1 MKYLLSLVALAATCT
16 GLAQGSLEGILSYAN
31 SISGY
36 ADTTVGWTFSTTN
49 VFGVTDLGCFANVF
63 EDNPDVASVQVGFWD
78 DSGNLLA
85 SNSITPASMLF
96 DQTRYESITPVLLD
110 PGTYHLGVYYSG
122 GGIGLDVAG
131 PSTGGSVSASP
142 AIQVDGIAF
151 ATTGGFAYPPAV
163 PGTVGSIYAGPNFR
177 FLLEPTSPPV
187 VTNLFHGMP
196 DTNSLPA
203 YSVEYFVVQV
213 PQWASRATNVL
224 EFADQFLTTNPLP
237 VTVLFNQTN
246 FPTLADP
253 ALIGPLVSAGTAIL
267 STNGAPPLVPGQAYY
282 LALTN
287 PNPFA
292 VTFGLGVWF
301 DITTLTQC
309 ELLVLNVVGAAGS
322 PRYFQFD
329 VPIDGTNVPQS
340 VSFWLAGAP
349 CGLEVVLSEHLPLPD
364 LTNFDYISQGPCTN
378 NQILMFVTNSIPPTR
393 WYVGVFNTSPTNT
406 TFAIRACATPL
417 YPVIIPLTNGV
428 PFVVSTTTDTNAA
441 PPGPPQQF
449 FFDFL
454 ITNSVPGVLFELYN
468 LSGNADLV
476 LQQDAPPTMPPYFYA
491 SFFTGTTPEQI
502 VLRTNSG
509 SPASSYVPDLRG
521 HWYLGV
527 YNNDQANVAY
537 TIRGVVSDTD
547 GLLLSGQPLLVSITL
562 PVPPHGLLL
571 SWNSV
576 VGEHYVVET
585 TPSLVAPATWTN
597 LASIVATAPL
607 TTFEVL
613 PVPTGAAFYRVVQGV
628 LPERPTL
635 SIQYWTGNQVRL
647 SWSTAF
653 ANYSLQSEPG
663 LSGLWGAGP
672 TAFTVGSE
680 FVANVAIGPGPNFYR
695 LIKYRFG
702 VSSRAASSS
711 V

>member
-1 MKYLLSLVALAATCT
+1 MKFLLSLAALAATCT
-16 GLAQGSLEGILSYAN
+16 CLAQESSEAILSYAN
-31 SISGY
+31 SINGY
-36 ADTTVGWTFSTTN
+36 VDTTVGWTFHTTN
-49 VFGVTDLGCFANVF
+49 TFGVTDLGCFAKVF
-63 EDNPDVASVQVGFWD
+63 EDYPGVVTSVQVGFWD
-78 DSGNLLA
+78 DSGVLLA

-151 ATTGGFAYPPAV
+151 ATNGGFAYPPAE
-163 PGTVGSIYAGPNFR
+163 PGTDGSIYAGPNFR
-177 FLLEPTSPPV
+177 FLLEPTSPPA

-196 DTNSLPA
+196 YTNSLPA

-213 PQWASRATNVL
+213 PQWASGATNVL
-224 EFADQFLTTNPLP
+224 EFANRFFTTNPLP

-267 STNGAPPLVPGQAYY
+267 YTNGTPPLVPGQAYY

-301 DITTLTQC
+301 DVTTLTQC
-309 ELLVLNVVGAAGS
+309 ELLVSNVVGAAGI

-329 VPIDGTNVPQS
+329 VPTDGTNVPQT

-378 NQILMFVTNSIPPTR
+378 DQILMFVTNSIPPTR

-406 TFAIRACATPL
+406 TFSIRACATPL

-428 PFVVSTTTDTNAA
+428 PFVVSSTTDTNAA

-476 LQQDAPPTMPPYFYA
+476 LQRDLPPTMPPYFCT

-509 SPASSYVPDLRG
+509 LPASSYVPDLRG

-527 YNNDQANVAY
+527 YNNEQANVAY
-537 TIRGVVSDTD
+537 TIRGVLPDTN
-547 GLLLSGQPLLVSITL
+547 GLLLSGQPLLLVSITL
-562 PVPPHGLLL
+562 LAPPHGLQL

-576 VGEHYVVET
+576 VGERYLVES
-585 TPSLVAPATWTN
+585 TPSLVAPAIWTN

-613 PVPTGAAFYRVVQGV
+613 PVPTGAAFYRVVQGFPSEP
-628 LPERPTL
+628 LML
-635 SIQYWTGNQVRL
+635 SIQPWTGNQVRL
-647 SWSTAF
+647 SWSTLF
-653 ANYSLQSEPG
+653 PGYTLQSKLG
-663 LSGLWGAGP
+663 LSGTWGNAEL
-672 TAFTVGSE
+672 TVTTVGPD
-680 FVANVAIGPGPNFYR
+680 FVAFDTIGTGPKFYR
-695 LIKYRFG
+695 LFQ
-702 VSSRAASSS
+702 
-711 V
+711 